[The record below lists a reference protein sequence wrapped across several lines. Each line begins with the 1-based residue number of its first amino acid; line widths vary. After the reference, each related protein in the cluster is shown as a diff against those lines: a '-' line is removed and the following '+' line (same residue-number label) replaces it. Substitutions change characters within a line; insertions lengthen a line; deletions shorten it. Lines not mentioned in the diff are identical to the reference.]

1 MRFYL
6 LNLMVFDD
14 LEGLDL
20 AMARLFLSW
29 PSSHPGSAQEIVLA
43 CLQKKTC
50 QEKQTGQSRKKQI
63 RVCFFVL
70 AWDGKLT
77 IKFTCP

>member
-1 MRFYL
+1 
-6 LNLMVFDD
+6 MVFDD

-43 CLQKKTC
+43 CLQKKK
-50 QEKQTGQSRKKQI
+50 QAKKNKLANHEKSKF
-63 RVCFFVL
+63 VFVFFVL

-77 IKFTCP
+77 IIFTCPYPTV